1 MNIKDLTT
9 NQLKKE
15 LVERGFID
23 VFWHIDDIKYVID
36 IISDDAY
43 PTDKKALK
51 DIACDL
57 AKNHDANIGINWNVI
72 EDTIIYK

>member
-43 PTDKKALK
+43 PNDRKALK
-51 DIACDL
+51 NIARDL